1 MIPTTLTVIAVD
13 GEKAGLFGD
22 FMLAVELAVMQ
33 ASLLGRY
40 RHNSYV
46 TLPTRDSDRLV
57 SQQRIILSSTLRRAI
72 CEREFIG

>member
-46 TLPTRDSDRLV
+46 TLPPRDSNRLL
-57 SQQRIILSSTLRRAI
+57 SQQGIILFSTLKRAI
-72 CEREFIG
+72 VSVNF